1 MKRLEFIAS
10 RVMPESFSDAP
21 GGVTVIDSGKRT
33 AGFSADVLTW
43 ADFTIAVGLGVPVGI
58 VSNFIYD
65 AIKKGSK
72 KHPKTITINKTEIIF
87 ERGEIAKFIETK
99 VNETHDDT

>member
-1 MKRLEFIAS
+1 
-10 RVMPESFSDAP
+10 MPEAFANP
-21 GGVTVIDSGKRT
+21 PEGITIIDSGERT
-33 AGFSADVLTW
+33 AGMTAEVITW

-72 KHPKTITINKTEIIF
+72 KHPKTITINKTEILF

-99 VNETHDDT
+99 VTETHDDT